1 MSTAPDEPSPEVLAA
16 LKRLWMDPRK
26 VHLVM
31 RGSDAWTTCAII
43 QFACRNPELSPTQ
56 RAVAERV
63 GRELQA
69 AVATLAPDLQGTLE
83 LGWDPAH
90 DVPRKDD
97 HNAER

>member
-1 MSTAPDEPSPEVLAA
+1 VTTPPDEPSPEVLAA
-16 LKRLWMDPRK
+16 LARLWSDPRK

-43 QFACRNPELSPTQ
+43 QFACRNPALSPTQ

-69 AVATLAPDLQGTLE
+69 AVATLAPDLQATLE

-90 DVPRKDD
+90 DAPREDDD
-97 HNAER
+97 HA